1 MNVVVAPPPGG
12 GREAGFSLVEMLV
25 TLAILGIL
33 ANIAIPFVQDH
44 QYRGKA
50 AKVIEDYLVVR
61 AAVYQFYADKG
72 RFPQD
77 AAAGQEPSELTL
89 YLKGRVQW
97 TQPGGLVYDWESWDL
112 TDATGSTQTSS
123 AAGAGG
129 STQASTQKKSNGPNE
144 HAAAQAFIS
153 TSKDKKSTS
162 TSTTSSTTSGSSS
175 TSETDASSGS
185 GAALVGL
192 TVTAGDPR
200 LIEAVAKVYKGTLFY
215 TLETTTSFAV
225 EPPR

>member
-1 MNVVVAPPPGG
+1 MNFVRAPRPGG
-12 GREAGFSLVEMLV
+12 GHEAGFSLVEMLV

-44 QYRGKA
+44 QYRGQA
-50 AKVIEDYLVVR
+50 AKVIEDFLVVR

-89 YLKGRVQW
+89 YLKGKVQW
-97 TQPGGLVYDWESWDL
+97 TGPGGIVYDWESWDL

-129 STQASTQKKSNGPNE
+129 STQTSTQKKSNSPNE
-144 HAAAQAFIS
+144 NAAAQAFIS

-162 TSTTSSTTSGSSS
+162 TSTTSQSTSGSSS
-175 TSETDASSGS
+175 TSETNALSGS
-185 GAALVGL
+185 GTALVGL
-192 TVTAGDPR
+192 TVTASDAR
-200 LIEAVAKVYKGTLFY
+200 LIEMVAKVYKGTLFY
-215 TLETTTSFAV
+215 TLDTTTSFAV
-225 EPPR
+225 EPPQ